1 MKNII
6 VISISVQELFVFL
19 NYYMK
24 YLVLKK
30 YLPLFNWFIY
40 IYTMKSKSKLEKY
53 G

>member
-6 VISISVQELFVFL
+6 IISSPVQELFIFL

-30 YLPLFNWFIY
+30 YLPL
-40 IYTMKSKSKLEKY
+40 
-53 G
+53 